1 MSRGSRTAF
10 RLHSVNHVMFRVML
24 ESQGYSDDGLPEK
37 GQGIVLYPPWVFKA
51 QPQIPP
57 GAVQGWEPCQARPAR
72 VPPARGSTK

>member
-1 MSRGSRTAF
+1 MSRGSRTTF

-57 GAVQGWEPCQARPAR
+57 GAVQGWEPHQDKTCKGATCQ
-72 VPPARGSTK
+72 GKY